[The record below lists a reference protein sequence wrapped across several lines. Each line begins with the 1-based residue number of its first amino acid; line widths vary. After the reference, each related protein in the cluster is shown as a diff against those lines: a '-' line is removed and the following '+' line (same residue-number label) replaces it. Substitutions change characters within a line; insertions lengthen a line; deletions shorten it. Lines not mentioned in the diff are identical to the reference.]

1 MLYTQAVEP
10 STLDL
15 LKDLQSKE
23 YLKWFY
29 LVEGTALALK
39 IGHRKSIDIDLFS
52 NFSFDALQVLE
63 KLSFDYKFNLFF
75 SATNTLKGSIN
86 NVQVDIIAHRYP
98 FVKEPELIENFS
110 MLSVEDILA
119 MKLNAIAVSGQ
130 RVKDFIDIY
139 YFLQSYSL
147 AEMVSFYQKKYAL
160 GNEVNILKSIIY
172 FDDVDLTDWPIL
184 LKEPTLKWSAVKKRI
199 TQATLAYT
207 KTS

>member
-23 YLKWFY
+23 YLKGFY
-29 LVEGTALALK
+29 LVGGTALALR

-160 GNEVNILKSIIY
+160 GNEVNILKSIVY

>member
-23 YLKWFY
+23 YLKGFY
-29 LVEGTALALK
+29 LVGGTALALR

-52 NFSFDALQVLE
+52 NFGFDALQVLE

-75 SATNTLKGSIN
+75 SATNTLKGSIDS
-86 NVQVDIIAHRYP
+86 VQVDIIAHRYP

-184 LKEPTLKWSAVKKRI
+184 LKEPTLKWSAVK
-199 TQATLAYT
+199 
-207 KTS
+207 

>member
-23 YLKWFY
+23 YLKGFY

>member
-23 YLKWFY
+23 YLKGFY
-29 LVEGTALALK
+29 LVEGTALALR

-52 NFSFDALQVLE
+52 NFGFDALQVLE

-75 SATNTLKGSIN
+75 SATNTLKGSIDS
-86 NVQVDIIAHRYP
+86 VQVDIIAHRYP

-119 MKLNAIAVSGQ
+119 MKLNAIAVNGQ

-139 YFLQSYSL
+139 YLLQRYSL

-199 TQATLAYT
+199 IQASLEYT
-207 KTS
+207 KNL

>member
-23 YLKWFY
+23 YLKGFY
-29 LVEGTALALK
+29 LVGGTALALR

-52 NFSFDALQVLE
+52 NFGFDALQVLE

-75 SATNTLKGSIN
+75 SATNTLKGSIDS
-86 NVQVDIIAHRYP
+86 VQVDIIAHRYP

-119 MKLNAIAVSGQ
+119 MKLNAIAVNGQ

-139 YFLQSYSL
+139 YLLQRYSL

-184 LKEPTLKWSAVKKRI
+184 LEEPALKWSAVKKRI
-199 TQATLAYT
+199 IQASLEYT
-207 KTS
+207 KNL

>member
-23 YLKWFY
+23 YLKGFY
-29 LVEGTALALK
+29 LVEGTALALR

-52 NFSFDALQVLE
+52 NFGFDALQVLE

-75 SATNTLKGSIN
+75 SATNTLKGSIDS
-86 NVQVDIIAHRYP
+86 VQVDIIAHRYP

-119 MKLNAIAVSGQ
+119 MKLNAIAVNGQ

-139 YFLQSYSL
+139 YLLQRYSL